1 MTSRLSCRAFLQALA
16 ASALLIALLPNAAA
30 VLYSG
35 AFIDNNAPTTT
46 LIHEGDGPVPTNG
59 AADWLYLQPDLS
71 IDLDV
76 TATTITAGPHTY
88 DVLSQNGATGTF
100 ELVSLLINLGG
111 TNGLTDGILEYVLN
125 GVAGTFT
132 FADASYGGSGFNSV
146 SVSPSEVQ
154 IFLWGGDTTNDLG
167 IDLGIIA
174 NPVPV
179 PGAFLLF
186 GSALVLLYR
195 RRT

>member
-1 MTSRLSCRAFLQALA
+1 MKSRLSCRALLQALA
-16 ASALLIALLPNAAA
+16 ASALLITLLPNAAA
-30 VLYSG
+30 VSYTG
-35 AFIDNNAPTTT
+35 AFIDNAPSTT
-46 LIHEGDGPVPTNG
+46 LIHEGDGASPTNG

-88 DVLSQNGATGTF
+88 DVMSQNGATGTF

-125 GVAGTFT
+125 GVAGAFI
-132 FADASYGGSGFNSV
+132 FADEAYGAGFNTV

-154 IFLWGGDTTNDLG
+154 IFLWGGDSTNDLG